1 MFYVSCRRCDFYIA
15 WDCLLNV
22 FPTFQL
28 LTQLRQDSIY
38 LTWIFSCYIEGGLLP
53 IFGCQSCWLCP
64 RTLDGAMTRNQYD
77 TLPLS
82 AFQVIHYICSF
93 SCSPPGQ
100 KPYSNGPQRFIG
112 PVREAEAD
120 SRFGQR
126 QEENKD
132 YPIFPESHLERYP
145 NVVSIPVRSFNWWES
160 EPAHAD
166 RETLRGHSCESES

>member
-1 MFYVSCRRCDFYIA
+1 MVYVSCRRCDFSIV

-28 LTQLRQDSIY
+28 LTQLWQDSIY
-38 LTWIFSCYIEGGLLP
+38 LTWIFCCYIEGELLP

-77 TLPLS
+77 PLERTT
-82 AFQVIHYICSF
+82 FQVIQYICSF
-93 SCSPPGQ
+93 SCSPPRQ
-100 KPYSNGPQRFIG
+100 KPYPNGPQRFIG
-112 PVREAEAD
+112 PVREVEAD

-132 YPIFPESHLERYP
+132 YPILLESHLERYP
-145 NVVSIPVRSFNWWES
+145 SVVSIPVRSFNW
-160 EPAHAD
+160 
-166 RETLRGHSCESES
+166 